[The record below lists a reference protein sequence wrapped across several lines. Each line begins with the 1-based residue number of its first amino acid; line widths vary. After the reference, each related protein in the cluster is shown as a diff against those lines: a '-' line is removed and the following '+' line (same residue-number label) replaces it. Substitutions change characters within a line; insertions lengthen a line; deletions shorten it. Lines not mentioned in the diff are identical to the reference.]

1 MSSFIIL
8 LGGNFNFV
16 GSLVGVFFHKDLSDN
31 KWGLLLL
38 LSLSQIVYV
47 FVNKFFF
54 ELWFNNLYLLVWSI
68 NIIWA
73 LIKLLS

>member
-16 GSLVGVFFHKDLSDN
+16 GSLVGVFFHKDLADN

-54 ELWFNNLYLLVWSI
+54 ELRFNNLYLLVWSI